1 MTECPHGM
9 GVASI
14 SRTSSALPG
23 VASASR
29 PAAPRRAAGKLQP
42 VDHPAAG
49 VQRQHTPAVLAN
61 QLLLADRWGQPCRAY
76 NVCIRPG
83 PAAAAA
89 LAALQA
95 RALRLEPSL
104 LRVPE
109 RALHISLAWLLP
121 VHQEFD
127 RPKDELWQRHGPQW
141 LATLAEAAGR
151 TSRFAWPSG
160 TWPRP
165 APQSSPRPANPTASA
180 PCAVSCYRCCTCPA
194 AEAPG
199 DLADIT
205 LFRYAR
211 PLHDPA
217 SLLRWLAATQL
228 SLDIEASELLV
239 IRERIFPSLDYEILH
254 HLPLAPASPA
264 R

>member
-1 MTECPHGM
+1 M
-9 GVASI
+9 
-14 SRTSSALPG
+14 
-23 VASASR
+23 
-29 PAAPRRAAGKLQP
+29 
-42 VDHPAAG
+42 
-49 VQRQHTPAVLAN
+49 QRQHTPAVLAN

-151 TSRFAWPSG
+151 TSRFRLAFRHLAATSSAIITAAGEPNRLSALRRELLPLLHLPGSG
-160 TWPRP
+160 
-165 APQSSPRPANPTASA
+165 SA
-180 PCAVSCYRCCTCPA
+180 
-194 AEAPG
+194 G
-199 DLADIT
+199 DLAHIT